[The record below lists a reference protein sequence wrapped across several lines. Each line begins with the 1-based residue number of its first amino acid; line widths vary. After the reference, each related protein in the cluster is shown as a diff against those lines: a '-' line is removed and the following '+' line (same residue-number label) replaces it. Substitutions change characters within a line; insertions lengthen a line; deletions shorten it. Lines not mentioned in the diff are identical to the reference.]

1 MTLDG
6 AVPTAVP
13 ALTTKPDLLLRV
25 ERLEVV
31 YHRVATA
38 VQGVSLNV
46 PRGKM
51 VTLIGP
57 NGAGKT
63 TVLRAIGG
71 FTAAEVATIRD
82 GEIAYMGRDIRGMPP
97 EETVRM
103 GIVAVPERVKIFDT
117 LTVQENLRA
126 TGFPVEKAEMQG
138 VWDLFPQLWQRRD
151 VRAVL
156 LSGGER
162 QMLALGAALCC
173 KPSLMLIDELSLGLA
188 PKIATD
194 LFRLVRKLNE
204 ERGIAILLVEQNARA
219 ALELADIGYII
230 ESGRIVF
237 EGSSEKLLGHGDVME
252 FYLGRSD
259 ERSKSFR
266 DVKQYRRKRR
276 WWG

>member
-1 MTLDG
+1 MSEREGTVVANEPG
-6 AVPTAVP
+6 A
-13 ALTTKPDLLLRV
+13 LCV

-46 PRGKM
+46 PQGKV
-51 VTLIGP
+51 VTLLGP

-71 FTAAEVATIRD
+71 FTPAEVATLRD
-82 GEIAYMGRDIRGMPP
+82 GDIFFGSRNIAGRLP
-97 EETVRM
+97 EETVRL

-117 LTVQENLRA
+117 LNVEENLRA
-126 TGFPVEKAEMQG
+126 TGFPLAKADLDG
-138 VWDLFPQLWQRRD
+138 IWDLFPQLKNRRKI
-151 VRAVL
+151 RSIL

-173 KPSLMLIDELSLGLA
+173 RPSMMLIDELSLGLA
-188 PKIATD
+188 PKIAAE
-194 LFRLVRKLNE
+194 LFALIRKLNR
-204 ERGIAILLVEQNARA
+204 ERGIGILLVEQNARA
-219 ALELADIGYII
+219 ALEISDFGYII

-237 EGSSEKLLGHGDVME
+237 EGPSAKLLEHGDVME
-252 FYLGRSD
+252 FYLGRAEDS
-259 ERSKSFR
+259 EKSFR